1 MQITL
6 ELYITPIIRYLLS
19 IKMFHNHMLFAVY
32 FDKRN
37 NSLKQA
43 ARKFLIL
50 ISAHWIG
57 VLPVYPKFCIVV
69 DDSY

>member
-43 ARKFLIL
+43 ARKVFDIDFRTLNRSPPSLSQIL
-50 ISAHWIG
+50 H
-57 VLPVYPKFCIVV
+57 CCR
-69 DDSY
+69 